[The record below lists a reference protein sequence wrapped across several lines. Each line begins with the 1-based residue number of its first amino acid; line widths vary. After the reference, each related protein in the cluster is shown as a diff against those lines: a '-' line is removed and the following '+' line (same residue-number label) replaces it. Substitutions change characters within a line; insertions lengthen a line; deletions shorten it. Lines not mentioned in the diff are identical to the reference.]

1 MSRLIERWFGFDYE
15 RAWRLE
21 REIKVWCAYFGM
33 LCFGGLIFSAPILVW
48 GDRYIT
54 ALRGQYQAEVQRLQ
68 DTNSQLILIVQDR
81 LPAITQKANVAAET
95 AQSAAETAKSA
106 AQTAKAAST
115 GAGKAAKA
123 ATGAA
128 VEAKSAAS
136 TVQSAATTVKGAAQ
150 DLTEALTPPPAAEVK
165 VPDWLNTP

>member
-1 MSRLIERWFGFDYE
+1 MSKLLERWLHYDAE

-33 LCFGGLIFSAPILVW
+33 LCLGGVLFSAPMLVW

-54 ALRGQYQAEVQRLQ
+54 AMRGQYQAEVQRLQ
-68 DTNSQLILIVQDR
+68 DTNSQLIVVIQDR
-81 LPAITQKANVAAET
+81 LPAITKTAASAAET
-95 AQSAAETAKSA
+95 AKTAAETAKSA

-115 GAGKAAKA
+115 GAGKAAKV

-128 VEAKSAAS
+128 VEAKSAA
-136 TVQSAATTVKGAAQ
+136 TTVKGAAE
-150 DLTEALTPPPAAEVK
+150 DLTQALTPPTPAPPAE